1 MGLEFWDIFAHVD
14 RLPLLFSHYS
24 CYPFLFFLIPPSA
37 FCALALRFTQF
48 R

>member
-24 CYPFLFFLIPPSA
+24 FYPFLFFFDSPL
-37 FCALALRFTQF
+37 CLLRVGSSIHTV
-48 R
+48 